1 MTCANNVFSMVVLLP
16 SFILFLPGI
25 FKEHYVA
32 IKEAQ
37 YINKETNNTTPL
49 ARYHGEYINKESNN
63 TTPLAR
69 YQGGVQQQG
78 DQQHHTTCLL

>member
-1 MTCANNVFSMVVLLP
+1 MVVLLP

-49 ARYHGEYINKESNN
+49 ARY
-63 TTPLAR
+63 
-69 YQGGVQQQG
+69 QGGVHQHG
-78 DQQHHTTCLL
+78 EQQHHTTSQVSGGVHQQGEQQHHTTI